1 MTHFKNNL
9 KKTAAITGLVLMTAT
24 PFASAANDQPLSKA
38 TQAKQ
43 GATVFS
49 SILVGTAAGGPAG
62 AFVGLLASAFIV
74 DKIADADQLEQSQLD
89 VAELEAQTASL
100 RRELMAANE
109 REQELETLAM
119 NSLEFQVLFHT
130 GQDTLSARGQ
140 SRIDSLAQFLTENPD
155 VQVRLDGHAD
165 PRGTDEYNNVL
176 SNYRAKNVADSLVS
190 SGIEQN
196 RIDSYAHGSSQ
207 SKAQQGNSEDYA
219 LERRVGIQV
228 FKPQSSH
235 SVVSVD

>member
-1 MTHFKNNL
+1 MTHLKNNL
-9 KKTAAITGLVLMTAT
+9 KKTAAITGLVVMTAT
-24 PFASAANDQPLSKA
+24 PFVSAASDQPLSKA

-89 VAELEAQTASL
+89 VAELEAQTANL

-109 REQELETLAM
+109 REQELEALAL

-130 GQDTLSARGQ
+130 GQDTLTERGQ
-140 SRIDSLAQFLTENPD
+140 SRVDSLAQFLTENPD

-165 PRGTDEYNNVL
+165 PRGSDEYNNVL
-176 SNYRAKNVADSLVS
+176 SNYRAKNVAERLVQ
-190 SGIEQN
+190 SGIDSG
-196 RIDSYAHGSSQ
+196 RINHYSHGSSQ
-207 SKAQQGNSEDYA
+207 SNAKQGSSADYA
-219 LERRVGIQV
+219 LERRVDIQV
-228 FKPQSSH
+228 FKEDTH
-235 SVVSVD
+235 SIVSVD